1 MVVYYINKSS
11 ESLADYRYPIKEGDI
26 CMLYDG
32 EVIKTIYIDSER
44 DTDSIWRDFKFI
56 DTKSLKSYQFPT
68 SDSILCAPIGEKH
81 AIGNTGLL
89 TQLIQECKGEWLLD
103 FLNETSSILSG
114 FVDYWDLEVLKRL
127 TGDNEVDITYEE
139 EYTISEFIDRSK
151 EDDEDNNDDVEDIDT
166 IDDDEYTEFLPK
178 SNDIKWFCLS
188 ALTCIEDQLDKR
200 ACQILYDTLRGES
213 RKSIAQKHK
222 LTQERIRQ
230 IVVKATKQAK
240 ELLIEQRSN
249 LEKIKSENERQRLQL
264 NLLKEQVAELKA
276 LVPKEVQP
284 SYTGDEND
292 FDTELAELLEIPLKD
307 IRLPVRAFN
316 TLDNMGI
323 KKFADIP
330 MIESKEKVLERKNSG
345 WKTVHDI
352 SRMLEDFQLSIGMSF
367 KDVFDILK
375 TYDWHAAKKKWI
387 RENERNEEIIEPL
400 LETKDEESSIS
411 NIKDSSCVDGENK
424 SSQEFIIDNKQ
435 NRCYIINNQGE
446 RVFSSDGEL
455 IRLNGIFYKINYTDS
470 FVSMNIIQEDGKGKF
485 SYGRRILSV
494 KYRSP
499 LYGRLDKRN
508 YLTQFK
514 AVKYDDSCDEYYI
527 QVDDRWYGSSGY
539 YADINRSDNIL
550 TTNVASASET
560 EIIIKNEEPSV
571 DNLDSSSEAL
581 EVEHVFLDRLGN
593 VIEKK
598 NSSSFD
604 IPETGFAKENRRGK
618 PWTNNEEELI
628 ALYFRQ
634 GKDAATIAEI
644 VGRTE
649 VSIKSRLGL
658 LGLIDYKYGQES
670 ETANRPEN
678 SNSSKQDNTEIPID
692 YSKFSVKI
700 GDMLRLLPSQLV
712 GEVIRLHVDNKG
724 YRKIIVETMDKEL
737 IEIYDNQ
744 YLYEKI
750 SSRKVTTQRSRPRVN
765 VNDSISL
772 EPKKKCKA
780 DIGKWIRWKPTSD
793 VGKVV
798 GFKSLGSLQKLVL
811 RRKDGS
817 EIEVYDNPKAYEI
830 IM

>member
-1 MVVYYINKSS
+1 MDYIELFQNLRTNNKYGRKSPHKAVLMLTVIELYEQNVLSDNEIYYDDTLKTMFLKVWNKVLPEEPLFHPEAYLPFWYLQSDAFWHIVPNRGKEDILSLMRDTNIKPSEAKLIDCVKYAELDDDLYFLMTLPSGRSSLKRALLETYTNLSERQIDRMS
-11 ESLADYRYPIKEGDI
+11 ESIDNAIDYSTSALSDYEKILSNEKDTKNLVSVETDNELVRHFQSLNEEIQIVLNLQYYSFLKSHRSERVMFKEICPTVYDLLDKIVHPIYQSDITLSFAFTYDNFLSDLKIALMSEEGSMELIDRIGEAIDI
-26 CMLYDG
+26 LRGNNNNVEITKPIVETKNEETAISD
-32 EVIKTIYIDSER
+32 IKTS
-44 DTDSIWRDFKFI
+44 
-56 DTKSLKSYQFPT
+56 SY
-68 SDSILCAPIGEKH
+68 
-81 AIGNTGLL
+81 
-89 TQLIQECKGEWLLD
+89 
-103 FLNETSSILSG
+103 
-114 FVDYWDLEVLKRL
+114 
-127 TGDNEVDITYEE
+127 
-139 EYTISEFIDRSK
+139 
-151 EDDEDNNDDVEDIDT
+151 DDE
-166 IDDDEYTEFLPK
+166 K
-178 SNDIKWFCLS
+178 
-188 ALTCIEDQLDKR
+188 DKPS
-200 ACQILYDTLRGES
+200 QDYFI
-213 RKSIAQKHK
+213 
-222 LTQERIRQ
+222 
-230 IVVKATKQAK
+230 
-240 ELLIEQRSN
+240 
-249 LEKIKSENERQRLQL
+249 ENER
-264 NLLKEQVAELKA
+264 
-276 LVPKEVQP
+276 
-284 SYTGDEND
+284 
-292 FDTELAELLEIPLKD
+292 
-307 IRLPVRAFN
+307 
-316 TLDNMGI
+316 
-323 KKFADIP
+323 
-330 MIESKEKVLERKNSG
+330 
-345 WKTVHDI
+345 
-352 SRMLEDFQLSIGMSF
+352 
-367 KDVFDILK
+367 
-375 TYDWHAAKKKWI
+375 
-387 RENERNEEIIEPL
+387 
-400 LETKDEESSIS
+400 
-411 NIKDSSCVDGENK
+411 
-424 SSQEFIIDNKQ
+424 
-435 NRCYIINNQGE
+435 NRCYIIDNRGE

-550 TTNVASASET
+550 TTNVSSVSEP
-560 EIIIKNEEPSV
+560 E
-571 DNLDSSSEAL
+571 SSSDAL

-604 IPETGFAKENRRGK
+604 VPETENVKENRRGK
-618 PWTNNEEELI
+618 PWTNYEEELI

-670 ETANRPEN
+670 ETANRLDN
-678 SNSSKQDNTEIPID
+678 SNSSKQDNTEISID
-692 YSKFSVKI
+692 YSKFTVKI
-700 GDMLRLLPSQLV
+700 GDILRLLPSQLV
-712 GEVIRLHVDNKG
+712 GEVRRLRIDNKG
-724 YRKIIVETMDKEL
+724 FRKIIVETEDKEL
-737 IEIYDNQ
+737 VEIYDNQ

>member
-1 MVVYYINKSS
+1 MTSKEELELILKLIRKYELPLSPILEYAVKEKMEEYPETDATTFDEVVESVSS
-11 ESLADYRYPIKEGDI
+11 IEDVETTTVNDKEEESYFDE
-26 CMLYDG
+26 
-32 EVIKTIYIDSER
+32 E
-44 DTDSIWRDFKFI
+44 
-56 DTKSLKSYQFPT
+56 
-68 SDSILCAPIGEKH
+68 
-81 AIGNTGLL
+81 
-89 TQLIQECKGEWLLD
+89 
-103 FLNETSSILSG
+103 ETSSL
-114 FVDYWDLEVLKRL
+114 DY
-127 TGDNEVDITYEE
+127 
-139 EYTISEFIDRSK
+139 
-151 EDDEDNNDDVEDIDT
+151 
-166 IDDDEYTEFLPK
+166 
-178 SNDIKWFCLS
+178 
-188 ALTCIEDQLDKR
+188 
-200 ACQILYDTLRGES
+200 
-213 RKSIAQKHK
+213 
-222 LTQERIRQ
+222 
-230 IVVKATKQAK
+230 
-240 ELLIEQRSN
+240 
-249 LEKIKSENERQRLQL
+249 
-264 NLLKEQVAELKA
+264 
-276 LVPKEVQP
+276 
-284 SYTGDEND
+284 
-292 FDTELAELLEIPLKD
+292 
-307 IRLPVRAFN
+307 
-316 TLDNMGI
+316 
-323 KKFADIP
+323 
-330 MIESKEKVLERKNSG
+330 
-345 WKTVHDI
+345 
-352 SRMLEDFQLSIGMSF
+352 
-367 KDVFDILK
+367 
-375 TYDWHAAKKKWI
+375 
-387 RENERNEEIIEPL
+387 
-400 LETKDEESSIS
+400 
-411 NIKDSSCVDGENK
+411 
-424 SSQEFIIDNKQ
+424 IIDNKQ
-435 NRCYIINNQGE
+435 NRCSIIDNRGE

-455 IRLNGIFYKINYTDS
+455 IRLNRIFYKINYTDS

-618 PWTNNEEELI
+618 PWTNYEEELI

-670 ETANRPEN
+670 ETANRLDN
-678 SNSSKQDNTEIPID
+678 SNSSTQDNTEISID
-692 YSKFSVKI
+692 YSKFTVKI
-700 GDMLRLLPSQLV
+700 GDILRLLPSQIV
-712 GEVIRLHVDNKG
+712 VEVIRLRVDNKG
-724 YRKIIVETMDKEL
+724 YRKIVVETEDEQ
-737 IEIYDNQ
+737 IVEIYDNQ

>member
-1 MVVYYINKSS
+1 MTSKEELELILKLIRKYELPLSPILEYAVKEKMEEYPETDATTFDEVVESVSS
-11 ESLADYRYPIKEGDI
+11 IEDVETTTVNDKEEESYFDE
-26 CMLYDG
+26 
-32 EVIKTIYIDSER
+32 E
-44 DTDSIWRDFKFI
+44 
-56 DTKSLKSYQFPT
+56 
-68 SDSILCAPIGEKH
+68 
-81 AIGNTGLL
+81 
-89 TQLIQECKGEWLLD
+89 
-103 FLNETSSILSG
+103 ETSSL
-114 FVDYWDLEVLKRL
+114 DY
-127 TGDNEVDITYEE
+127 
-139 EYTISEFIDRSK
+139 
-151 EDDEDNNDDVEDIDT
+151 
-166 IDDDEYTEFLPK
+166 
-178 SNDIKWFCLS
+178 
-188 ALTCIEDQLDKR
+188 
-200 ACQILYDTLRGES
+200 
-213 RKSIAQKHK
+213 
-222 LTQERIRQ
+222 
-230 IVVKATKQAK
+230 
-240 ELLIEQRSN
+240 
-249 LEKIKSENERQRLQL
+249 
-264 NLLKEQVAELKA
+264 
-276 LVPKEVQP
+276 
-284 SYTGDEND
+284 
-292 FDTELAELLEIPLKD
+292 
-307 IRLPVRAFN
+307 
-316 TLDNMGI
+316 
-323 KKFADIP
+323 
-330 MIESKEKVLERKNSG
+330 
-345 WKTVHDI
+345 
-352 SRMLEDFQLSIGMSF
+352 
-367 KDVFDILK
+367 
-375 TYDWHAAKKKWI
+375 
-387 RENERNEEIIEPL
+387 
-400 LETKDEESSIS
+400 
-411 NIKDSSCVDGENK
+411 
-424 SSQEFIIDNKQ
+424 IIDNKR
-435 NRCYIINNQGE
+435 NRCYIIDNRGE

-455 IRLNGIFYKINYTDS
+455 IRLNRIFYKINYTDS

-550 TTNVASASET
+550 TTNVSSVSEP
-560 EIIIKNEEPSV
+560 E
-571 DNLDSSSEAL
+571 SSSDAL

-604 IPETGFAKENRRGK
+604 VPETENVKENRRGK
-618 PWTNNEEELI
+618 PWTNYEEELI

-700 GDMLRLLPSQLV
+700 GDKLRLLPSQLV

>member
-1 MVVYYINKSS
+1 MDYIELFQNLRTNNKYGRKSPHKAVLMLTVIELYEQNVLSDNEIYYDDTLKTMFLKVWNKVLPEEPLFHPEAYLPFWYLQSDAFWHIVPNRGKEDILSLMRDTNIKPSEAKLIDCVKYAELDDDLYFLMTLPSGRSSLKRALLETYTNLSERQIDRMS
-11 ESLADYRYPIKEGDI
+11 ESIDNAIDYSTSALSDYEKILSNEKDTKNLVSVETDNELVRHFQSLNEDIQIVLNLQYYSFLKSHRSERVMFKEICPTVYDLLDKIVHPIHQSDITLSFAFTYDNFLSDLKIALMSEEGSMELIDRIGEAIDI
-26 CMLYDG
+26 LRGNNNNVEITKPIVETKNEETAISD
-32 EVIKTIYIDSER
+32 IKTS
-44 DTDSIWRDFKFI
+44 
-56 DTKSLKSYQFPT
+56 SY
-68 SDSILCAPIGEKH
+68 
-81 AIGNTGLL
+81 
-89 TQLIQECKGEWLLD
+89 
-103 FLNETSSILSG
+103 
-114 FVDYWDLEVLKRL
+114 
-127 TGDNEVDITYEE
+127 
-139 EYTISEFIDRSK
+139 
-151 EDDEDNNDDVEDIDT
+151 DDE
-166 IDDDEYTEFLPK
+166 K
-178 SNDIKWFCLS
+178 
-188 ALTCIEDQLDKR
+188 DKPS
-200 ACQILYDTLRGES
+200 QDYFI
-213 RKSIAQKHK
+213 
-222 LTQERIRQ
+222 
-230 IVVKATKQAK
+230 
-240 ELLIEQRSN
+240 
-249 LEKIKSENERQRLQL
+249 ENER
-264 NLLKEQVAELKA
+264 
-276 LVPKEVQP
+276 
-284 SYTGDEND
+284 
-292 FDTELAELLEIPLKD
+292 
-307 IRLPVRAFN
+307 
-316 TLDNMGI
+316 
-323 KKFADIP
+323 
-330 MIESKEKVLERKNSG
+330 
-345 WKTVHDI
+345 
-352 SRMLEDFQLSIGMSF
+352 
-367 KDVFDILK
+367 
-375 TYDWHAAKKKWI
+375 
-387 RENERNEEIIEPL
+387 
-400 LETKDEESSIS
+400 
-411 NIKDSSCVDGENK
+411 
-424 SSQEFIIDNKQ
+424 
-435 NRCYIINNQGE
+435 NRCYIIDNRGE

-455 IRLNGIFYKINYTDS
+455 IRLNGVFYKINYTDS
-470 FVSMNIIQEDGKGKF
+470 FVSMFIIQEDSKRKF

-494 KYRSP
+494 HSRSP

-508 YLTQFK
+508 YLKQFK
-514 AVKYDDSCDEYYI
+514 AVKYDDGCDEYYI

-539 YADINRSDNIL
+539 YADLNRSDNIL
-550 TTNVASASET
+550 TTNVASVSEP
-560 EIIIKNEEPSV
+560 E
-571 DNLDSSSEAL
+571 SSSDVL

-618 PWTNNEEELI
+618 PWTNYEEELI

-678 SNSSKQDNTEIPID
+678 SNLSKQDNTEISID

-712 GEVIRLHVDNKG
+712 GEVRRLRIDNKG
-724 YRKIIVETMDKEL
+724 FRKIIVETEDKEL
-737 IEIYDNQ
+737 VEIYDNQ

-750 SSRKVTTQRSRPRVN
+750 SSRKVTTQRARPRVN

>member
-1 MVVYYINKSS
+1 MTSKEELELILKLIRKYELPLSPILEYAVKEKMEEYPETDATTFDEVVESVSS
-11 ESLADYRYPIKEGDI
+11 IEDVETTTVNDKEEESYFDE
-26 CMLYDG
+26 
-32 EVIKTIYIDSER
+32 E
-44 DTDSIWRDFKFI
+44 
-56 DTKSLKSYQFPT
+56 
-68 SDSILCAPIGEKH
+68 
-81 AIGNTGLL
+81 
-89 TQLIQECKGEWLLD
+89 
-103 FLNETSSILSG
+103 ETSSL
-114 FVDYWDLEVLKRL
+114 DY
-127 TGDNEVDITYEE
+127 
-139 EYTISEFIDRSK
+139 
-151 EDDEDNNDDVEDIDT
+151 
-166 IDDDEYTEFLPK
+166 
-178 SNDIKWFCLS
+178 
-188 ALTCIEDQLDKR
+188 
-200 ACQILYDTLRGES
+200 
-213 RKSIAQKHK
+213 
-222 LTQERIRQ
+222 
-230 IVVKATKQAK
+230 
-240 ELLIEQRSN
+240 
-249 LEKIKSENERQRLQL
+249 
-264 NLLKEQVAELKA
+264 
-276 LVPKEVQP
+276 
-284 SYTGDEND
+284 
-292 FDTELAELLEIPLKD
+292 
-307 IRLPVRAFN
+307 
-316 TLDNMGI
+316 
-323 KKFADIP
+323 
-330 MIESKEKVLERKNSG
+330 
-345 WKTVHDI
+345 
-352 SRMLEDFQLSIGMSF
+352 
-367 KDVFDILK
+367 
-375 TYDWHAAKKKWI
+375 
-387 RENERNEEIIEPL
+387 
-400 LETKDEESSIS
+400 
-411 NIKDSSCVDGENK
+411 
-424 SSQEFIIDNKQ
+424 IIDNKR
-435 NRCYIINNQGE
+435 NRCYIIDNRGE

-455 IRLNGIFYKINYTDS
+455 IRLNRIFYKINYTDS

-550 TTNVASASET
+550 TTNVSSVSEP
-560 EIIIKNEEPSV
+560 E
-571 DNLDSSSEAL
+571 SSSDAL

-604 IPETGFAKENRRGK
+604 VPETENVKENR
-618 PWTNNEEELI
+618 
-628 ALYFRQ
+628 
-634 GKDAATIAEI
+634 ATIAEI

-670 ETANRPEN
+670 ETANRLDN
-678 SNSSKQDNTEIPID
+678 SNSSKQDNTEISID
-692 YSKFSVKI
+692 YSKFTVKI
-700 GDMLRLLPSQLV
+700 GDILRLLPSQLV
-712 GEVIRLHVDNKG
+712 GEVRRLRIDNKG
-724 YRKIIVETMDKEL
+724 FRKIIVETEDKEL
-737 IEIYDNQ
+737 VEIYDNQ

>member
-1 MVVYYINKSS
+1 MDYIELFQNLRTNNKYGRKSPHKAVLMLTVIELYEQNVLSDNEIYYDDTLKTMFLKVWNKVLPEEPLFHPEAYLPFWYLQSDAFWHIVPNRGKEDILSLMRDTNIKPSEAKLIDCVKYAELDDDLYFLMTLPSGRSSLKRALLETYTNLSERQIDRMS
-11 ESLADYRYPIKEGDI
+11 ESIDNAIDYSTSALSDYEKILSNEKDTKNLVSVETDNELVRHFQSLNEDIQIVLNLQYYSFLKSHRSERVMFKEICPTVYDLLDKIVHPIHQSDITLSFAFTYDNFLSDLKIALMSEEGSMELIDRIGEAIDI
-26 CMLYDG
+26 LRGNNNNVEITKPIVETKNEETAISD
-32 EVIKTIYIDSER
+32 IKTS
-44 DTDSIWRDFKFI
+44 
-56 DTKSLKSYQFPT
+56 SY
-68 SDSILCAPIGEKH
+68 
-81 AIGNTGLL
+81 
-89 TQLIQECKGEWLLD
+89 
-103 FLNETSSILSG
+103 
-114 FVDYWDLEVLKRL
+114 
-127 TGDNEVDITYEE
+127 
-139 EYTISEFIDRSK
+139 
-151 EDDEDNNDDVEDIDT
+151 DDE
-166 IDDDEYTEFLPK
+166 K
-178 SNDIKWFCLS
+178 
-188 ALTCIEDQLDKR
+188 DKPS
-200 ACQILYDTLRGES
+200 QDYFI
-213 RKSIAQKHK
+213 
-222 LTQERIRQ
+222 
-230 IVVKATKQAK
+230 
-240 ELLIEQRSN
+240 
-249 LEKIKSENERQRLQL
+249 ENER
-264 NLLKEQVAELKA
+264 
-276 LVPKEVQP
+276 
-284 SYTGDEND
+284 
-292 FDTELAELLEIPLKD
+292 
-307 IRLPVRAFN
+307 
-316 TLDNMGI
+316 
-323 KKFADIP
+323 
-330 MIESKEKVLERKNSG
+330 
-345 WKTVHDI
+345 
-352 SRMLEDFQLSIGMSF
+352 
-367 KDVFDILK
+367 
-375 TYDWHAAKKKWI
+375 
-387 RENERNEEIIEPL
+387 
-400 LETKDEESSIS
+400 
-411 NIKDSSCVDGENK
+411 
-424 SSQEFIIDNKQ
+424 
-435 NRCYIINNQGE
+435 NRCYIIDNRGE

-470 FVSMNIIQEDGKGKF
+470 FVSMFIIQEDSKRKF

-494 KYRSP
+494 HSRSP

-508 YLTQFK
+508 YLKQFK
-514 AVKYDDSCDEYYI
+514 AVKYDDGCDEYYI

-539 YADINRSDNIL
+539 YADLNRSDNIL
-550 TTNVASASET
+550 TTNVASVSEP
-560 EIIIKNEEPSV
+560 E
-571 DNLDSSSEAL
+571 SSSDAL

-618 PWTNNEEELI
+618 PWTNYEEELI

-678 SNSSKQDNTEIPID
+678 SNSSKQDNTEISID
-692 YSKFSVKI
+692 YSKFTVKI
-700 GDMLRLLPSQLV
+700 GDILRLLPSQLV
-712 GEVIRLHVDNKG
+712 GEVKRLRVDNKG
-724 YRKIIVETMDKEL
+724 FRKIVVETEDKEL
-737 IEIYDNQ
+737 IEIYDNH